1 MGLLVADV
9 RNDYVKTQLI
19 PYNQASPEDIEQ
31 NFLQL
36 ENAGRQ
42 WLTNE
47 GFEPEVQRLVRSLDM
62 RYVGQNFELTVEAPP
77 RKIDKQVFKALQEGF
92 HEEHARYYGH
102 CSPEE
107 PIQIVNF
114 RVTAFG
120 MTPKLSLKKMPNQS
134 IRQKNALLGQRN
146 VWFDKS
152 TPVSTKIFDRSCLV
166 SGDEI
171 VGPAIIEQM
180 DSTTMIP
187 PSERCVVDQLGNLII
202 HLGGKK

>member
-1 MGLLVADV
+1 
-9 RNDYVKTQLI
+9 
-19 PYNQASPEDIEQ
+19 
-31 NFLQL
+31 
-36 ENAGRQ
+36 
-42 WLTNE
+42 
-47 GFEPEVQRLVRSLDM
+47 M

-77 RKIDKQVFKALQEGF
+77 RKIDQQVFKALQEGF

-120 MTPKLSLKKMPNQS
+120 MTPKLGLKKMPNQS
-134 IRQKNALLGQRN
+134 IRQQNALLGQRN

-166 SGDEI
+166 PGDEI